1 MPAKELIESLV
12 SVKLL
17 HRSVFAVDMKLEAV
31 GLASKYMK
39 LLTAAVA

>member
-17 HRSVFAVDMKLEAV
+17 HRSVFAFDMKLEAV

>member
-12 SVKLL
+12 SVKLS
-17 HRSVFAVDMKLEAV
+17 HRSAFALVMKLEAV